1 MILLEGDGSASVA
14 EMERGSGRIRARA
27 AGRGAIR
34 TEQEE
39 NSSVGER

>member
-1 MILLEGDGSASVA
+1 MIALEGDGSARVA

-27 AGRGAIR
+27 AGRGVIG

-39 NSSVGER
+39 NGSVGER